1 MKIGFLKEVKDTRVA
16 IFPLVVLKYEKGD
29 YFEAH
34 EAWEDLWSDYS
45 IPDRRFI
52 QGLIQLS
59 VSFVHLGNG
68 NMVGAKS
75 LLKKCQDKFSDFSG
89 IQRGI
94 NLVELTSAIEAV
106 ELVYEDLK
114 HTSEFDWDLVPNL
127 KG

>member
-1 MKIGFLKEVKDTRVA
+1 MGDSLEMEILFQKGLSE
-16 IFPLVVLKYEKGD
+16 YEKGD

-34 EAWEDLWSDYS
+34 ESWEDLWSDYS

-75 LLKKCQDKFSDFSG
+75 LLKKCQGKFSDFSG

-127 KG
+127 KE

>member
-1 MKIGFLKEVKDTRVA
+1 MDETAEIKTLFQKGLSE
-16 IFPLVVLKYEKGD
+16 YEKGD

-34 EAWEDLWSDYS
+34 EAWEDLWSDYY

-75 LLKKCQDKFSDFSG
+75 LLKKCQDKFYDFSE

-114 HTSEFDWDLVPNL
+114 HTSEFGWDLVPNL

>member
-1 MKIGFLKEVKDTRVA
+1 MGDALEMEILFHKGLSE
-16 IFPLVVLKYEKGD
+16 YEKGD

-34 EAWEDLWSDYS
+34 EAWEDLWSDYY

>member
-1 MKIGFLKEVKDTRVA
+1 VGDALEMEILFRKGLSE
-16 IFPLVVLKYEKGD
+16 YEKGD

-34 EAWEDLWSDYS
+34 EAWEDLWSDYY
-45 IPDRRFI
+45 IPDRIFI

-59 VSFVHLGNG
+59 VSFVHLRNG

-94 NLVELTSAIEAV
+94 NLVELASAIEAV

-127 KG
+127 KV

>member
-1 MKIGFLKEVKDTRVA
+1 MGD
-16 IFPLVVLKYEKGD
+16 VLEMEILFQKGLSEYEKGD

-45 IPDRRFI
+45 IPNRRFI

-94 NLVELTSAIEAV
+94 NLVELTSAIEVV

>member
-1 MKIGFLKEVKDTRVA
+1 MGDALEMEILFRKGLSE
-16 IFPLVVLKYEKGD
+16 YEKGD

-34 EAWEDLWSDYS
+34 EAWEDLWSDYY

-94 NLVELTSAIEAV
+94 NLVELASAIEAV

>member
-1 MKIGFLKEVKDTRVA
+1 MGDSLEMEILFQKGLSE
-16 IFPLVVLKYEKGD
+16 YEKGD
-29 YFEAH
+29 FFEAH

-45 IPDRRFI
+45 ISDRRFI

-127 KG
+127 KE

>member
-1 MKIGFLKEVKDTRVA
+1 MPSVGDALEMEILFRKGLSE
-16 IFPLVVLKYEKGD
+16 YEKGD

-34 EAWEDLWSDYS
+34 EAWEDLWSDYY

-94 NLVELTSAIEAV
+94 NLVELASAIEAV

-127 KG
+127 KV

>member
-1 MKIGFLKEVKDTRVA
+1 MGETAEIETLFQKGLSE
-16 IFPLVVLKYEKGD
+16 YEKGD

-34 EAWEDLWSDYS
+34 EAWEDLWSDYY

-59 VSFVHLGNG
+59 VSFVHLGKG

-106 ELVYEDLK
+106 ELVYEELK

>member
-1 MKIGFLKEVKDTRVA
+1 MNINDEQIKEELFK
-16 IFPLVVLKYEKGD
+16 KGLD
-29 YFEAH
+29 SFKEHQFYDAH
-34 EAWEDLWSDYS
+34 EHWEDLWSDYNF
-45 IPDRRFI
+45 PDRKFI

-89 IQRGI
+89 VQRGI
-94 NLVELTSAIEAV
+94 NIVELTSAIEAV

-127 KG
+127 KE

>member
-1 MKIGFLKEVKDTRVA
+1 MGDALEMEILFRKGLSE
-16 IFPLVVLKYEKGD
+16 YEKGD

-34 EAWEDLWSDYS
+34 EAWEDLWSDYYT
-45 IPDRRFI
+45 PDRRFI

-94 NLVELTSAIEAV
+94 DLVELASAIEAV

>member
-1 MKIGFLKEVKDTRVA
+1 MPSVGDALEMEILFQKGLSE
-16 IFPLVVLKYEKGD
+16 YEKGD

-34 EAWEDLWSDYS
+34 EAWEDLWSDYY
-45 IPDRRFI
+45 IPDRIFI

-59 VSFVHLGNG
+59 VSFVHLRNG

-94 NLVELTSAIEAV
+94 NLVELASAIEAV

>member
-1 MKIGFLKEVKDTRVA
+1 MGDALEMEILFQKGLSE
-16 IFPLVVLKYEKGD
+16 YEKGD

-45 IPDRRFI
+45 ISDRRFI

-75 LLKKCQDKFSDFSG
+75 LLKKCQNKFSDFSG

>member
-1 MKIGFLKEVKDTRVA
+1 VGDALEMEILFQKGLSE
-16 IFPLVVLKYEKGD
+16 YEKGD

-68 NMVGAKS
+68 NMVGANS
-75 LLKKCQDKFSDFSG
+75 LLKNVRINFLTFQGF
-89 IQRGI
+89 RGALI
-94 NLVELTSAIEAV
+94 
-106 ELVYEDLK
+106 
-114 HTSEFDWDLVPNL
+114 
-127 KG
+127 